1 MDYELPIVLINS
13 KEIAEKIS
21 SLTEYNKNVVDAED
35 LERAMFFIVN
45 KTQKGINPFKEKFN

>member
-45 KTQKGINPFKEKFN
+45 KTQKGINPFKKKFN